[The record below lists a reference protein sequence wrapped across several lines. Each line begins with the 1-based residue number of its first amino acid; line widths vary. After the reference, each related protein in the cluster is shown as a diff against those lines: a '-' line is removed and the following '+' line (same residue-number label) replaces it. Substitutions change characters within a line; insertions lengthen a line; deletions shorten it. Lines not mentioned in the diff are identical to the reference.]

1 MPLPKK
7 GESKDDYLQR
17 CMGDPEMDT
26 YPQDQR
32 YAVCQS
38 KWSEHKMRIMFAKI
52 SIDYDGVL
60 STDAGKEL
68 AKRLIAE
75 GNDLYIISARQDKE
89 GMLSVADSLGIPA
102 SKVYATGSN
111 KAKVEKVNQLGITKH
126 YDNNPDV
133 ISQLPKIGKKVF
145 DNEGKTVF
153 DL

>member
-1 MPLPKK
+1 
-7 GESKDDYLQR
+7 
-17 CMGDPEMDT
+17 
-26 YPQDQR
+26 
-32 YAVCQS
+32 
-38 KWSEHKMRIMFAKI
+38 MRVMFAKI

-68 AKRLIAE
+68 AKRLISE

-111 KAKVEKVNQLGITKH
+111 KAKIEKVNQLGITRH

-133 ISQLPKIGKKVF
+133 VSQLPKIGKKVF